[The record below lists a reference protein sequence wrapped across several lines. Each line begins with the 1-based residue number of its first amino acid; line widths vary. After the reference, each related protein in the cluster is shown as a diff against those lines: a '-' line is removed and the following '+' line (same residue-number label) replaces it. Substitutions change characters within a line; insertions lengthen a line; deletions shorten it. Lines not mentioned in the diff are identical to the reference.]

1 MLSNKTINPIVTE
14 LFIRDRK
21 LSFFFFFTQSYFSV
35 PKNIRLNSMH
45 YFIMQILNKR
55 EFQQIAFN
63 HSSDIEFKD
72 FLNLYKKFVAIP
84 YSFLFNDATLAS
96 DSPSPFRKN
105 LLERL
110 IDDKIKDEKLQY
122 DINRETAKISALS
135 SGEKQIEALEILNP
149 KGKIEN

>member
-1 MLSNKTINPIVTE
+1 
-14 LFIRDRK
+14 
-21 LSFFFFFTQSYFSV
+21 
-35 PKNIRLNSMH
+35 MH